1 MTFNVLITCNDG
13 TRNSVVEKIK
23 EFKDVKNIQQRKD
36 KNELLVEI
44 DSSDASYVQ
53 NNVVNRMLDID
64 DLTDASM
71 MTWF

>member
-44 DSSDASYVQ
+44 DSNDASYVQ

-71 MTWF
+71 MT

>member
-71 MTWF
+71 MT

>member
-36 KNELLVEI
+36 ENELLVEI
-44 DSSDASYVQ
+44 DSNDASYVQ
-53 NNVVNRMLDID
+53 NNVVNRMRDID

-71 MTWF
+71 MT